1 MRVALLT
8 SYRQQCG
15 VATYAENL
23 VEALPGAG
31 VEPVVFAPRLARG
44 ERAAAGPSPPRLW
57 GANRAFGVE
66 AVRVMRAIRAARCDL
81 VHLNVNLSLFS
92 SRIVFALGGLARLAG
107 LPVVATL
114 HGRDG
119 GGPGRRFKVWRL
131 QRALRGARLVV
142 HNDEHARELVDFGH
156 PVARVAVIPHGMPPA
171 APARSLAE
179 ARRALGLAPERRVLA
194 HFGFLVPDKGVL
206 EVLRAFASLRRQ
218 GAHDLHYWVSG
229 AVNPRDEA
237 SRAYF
242 EVLREEVTRL
252 GVADHVHL
260 TGEFVSHEAATA
272 AMQAA
277 DWVVLNYLTGSS
289 QASSGAV
296 SRALASGR
304 PVAVSAAPV
313 FDDVRSAV
321 HTFDGPLEGA
331 LASLLEPSGLA
342 ESVRERAR
350 LHLDR
355 ASWPSVAAAH
365 ARLYRSLVGSG

>member
-23 VEALPGAG
+23 VEALQGVG

-44 ERAAAGPSPPRLW
+44 EQPGEGPSPPRLW

-66 AVRVMRAIRAARCDL
+66 ALPVMRAVREARCDV

-92 SRIVFALGGLARLAG
+92 SRIVFGLVRLARLAG

-131 QRALRGARLVV
+131 YRALRGATIVV
-142 HNDEHARELVDFGH
+142 HNDEHAQEVVDFGH
-156 PVARVAVIPHGMPPA
+156 PRDRVTVIPHGMPPA
-171 APARSLAE
+171 ASARPLEE

-260 TGEFVSHEAATA
+260 TGEFVTHEAATA

-304 PVAVSAAPV
+304 PVAVSSAPV

-321 HTFDGPLEGA
+321 HTLDGPLDVA
-331 LASLLEPSGLA
+331 LGRLLERPDLA
-342 ESVRERAR
+342 EAVRERAR
-350 LHLDR
+350 RHLDA

-365 ARLYRSLVGSG
+365 ATLYRRLVRLD